1 MAVTKMA
8 LNRGL
13 DGDTETLMV
22 LETLAGRAWVLESK
36 DRTGRDLGLPQ
47 QSARRFWTGS

>member
-1 MAVTKMA
+1 MA

-22 LETLAGRAWVLESK
+22 LETLAAGLVLESK
-36 DRTGRDLGLPQ
+36 DAQEGI
-47 QSARRFWTGS
+47 SAFLNKREAVWTGS